1 MKNIRNN
8 LLNDK
13 RFIFPLF
20 KFDGFKDPINVPGRE
35 IKRNLFHDIHDK
47 DAVLEANLRKAP
59 KLTAKELHPRNCKQ
73 NFPTTLAAGLRQT
86 WKTWKNRVFFCY
98 SGNTWKTQGILRKY
112 FKFLENS
119 GNSVEIGLLINLL
132 YILATIYVKRCSSLF
147 TLHTTVIAGFF
158 YLVDLSGWLL
168 FEMTYSGCVFQM

>member
-20 KFDGFKDPINVPGRE
+20 KFDGFKDPVNVPGRE

-98 SGNTWKTQGILRKY
+98 SGNTWKTQGIQGILLR
-112 FKFLENS
+112 
-119 GNSVEIGLLINLL
+119 
-132 YILATIYVKRCSSLF
+132 
-147 TLHTTVIAGFF
+147 
-158 YLVDLSGWLL
+158 LV
-168 FEMTYSGCVFQM
+168 F